1 MKKRVLILGA
11 GYGGIFAAA
20 HLCKENE
27 HYSISLIDKN
37 PYLQLVQ
44 QIPYIISDSKRQEDI
59 TAKISELFA
68 NEMRAGHL
76 EFIQAVVEGID
87 LENQTVRVSAHRKE
101 RGIKEYQY
109 DYLIVS
115 LGSDTQY
122 FNITGA
128 KENSL
133 PFRSVQDALE
143 IKEKL
148 STLPENSI
156 IVIGGGGPTGVS
168 LAAALSESQLVKSK
182 KIQIK
187 IIEASNNLLP
197 GWDPRLSKTSQ
208 KVLSSKGIKILT
220 GRTIKKITSRS
231 VITDLGEEI
240 ISGCTI
246 WTAGAKGHS
255 IRISPQIRKTGSNTI
270 PVDNY
275 FRILGF
281 QSAYAIGDICEHLPD
296 KGNWGNN
303 EKNSGARGPEPLPKL
318 AQLAVRQARFVAE
331 NITRNERGQNLK
343 DKFDY
348 YQRGHSIYLGNKSL
362 ALLSGL
368 LVTGDICNYT
378 EDTIV
383 DNFIMEIKNRGKGV
397 SAKALEATKDAEG
410 VDYPGAFD
418 FVTYVVSD
426 AFADLVR

>member
-27 HYSISLIDKN
+27 HHSVSLIDKN
-37 PYLQLVQ
+37 PYLQLLQ
-44 QIPYIISDSKRQEDI
+44 QIPYIISDSKTQEDI
-59 TAKISELFA
+59 TVKISELFA
-68 NEMRAGHL
+68 NQMHRGHL
-76 EFIQAVVEGID
+76 EFIQAVVESID
-87 LENQTVRVSAHRKE
+87 LENKTVKVSARQKE
-101 RGIKEYQY
+101 REISEYQY

-122 FNITGA
+122 FNIVGA
-128 KENSL
+128 RENSL
-133 PFRSVQDALE
+133 PFRSVQDAME
-143 IKEKL
+143 IKEKI

-156 IVIGGGGPTGVS
+156 IIIGGGGPTGLS
-168 LAAALSESQLVKSK
+168 LAAALSQSQPVNSK
-182 KIQIK
+182 NIQIK

-197 GWDPRLSKTSQ
+197 GWDLRLSKTSH

-220 GRTIKKITSRS
+220 GRAIKKITSRS
-231 VITDLGEEI
+231 VITDSGEEI

-255 IRISPQIRKTGSNTI
+255 IRISPQIRKTGSDTI

-303 EKNSGARGPEPLPKL
+303 EKNSGARESEALPKL

-331 NITRNERGQNLK
+331 NIIRNEKGQNLK

-348 YQRGHSIYLGNKSL
+348 YQRGHSISLGKKSL

-368 LVTGDICNYT
+368 LVTGDMCNYT

-383 DNFIMEIKNRGKGV
+383 DNFIMEIKNRGEGV

-426 AFADLVR
+426 AFVDLVR